1 MMFYKSSLFVS
12 WKANIT
18 VLPSTSISIKLGLTQ
33 SDDVLALSDK
43 IILVSMVMCKRYQIP
58 SVYSTSKPN
67 NKKPK

>member
-18 VLPSTSISIKLGLTQ
+18 VLPVTSISIKLGLTQ

-43 IILVSMVMCKRYQIP
+43 IILVSMVMCK
-58 SVYSTSKPN
+58 
-67 NKKPK
+67 

>member
-43 IILVSMVMCKRYQIP
+43 IILVSMVMCK
-58 SVYSTSKPN
+58 
-67 NKKPK
+67 